1 MRYFVSITLLLP
13 LLWICIN
20 PTQAQP
26 QANIK
31 KPPIIDMHLHAFTA
45 TSQPNPVTGKPSACT
60 SDNALLQ
67 ATLAAMERYNIVK
80 AVVSGPLNLVKQWRD
95 AAPNRFLCAPAYPLY
110 NENINVDFLRA
121 EYLAGRLGAF
131 GEVLAQLA
139 GLSPSDPW
147 LEPYLK
153 LCEEL
158 DVPVGIHTGM
168 PPPGITYSS
177 CPKNRARLGNPLL
190 VEEALV
196 RHPKLR
202 VYIMH
207 AGYPFLED
215 TIALMHAHP
224 QVFADLAW
232 INWHLP
238 QKEFHEY
245 LRRLIQ
251 AGFGKRL
258 MFGSDQIRWP
268 ETIGM
273 AVKAIESAP
282 FLTNEQKRDIF
293 YNNAARFL
301 RLDED
306 ARERLAGLKSN

>member
-1 MRYFVSITLLLP
+1 MRYFASITLLLP
-13 LLWICIN
+13 FVWTCIS

-31 KPPIIDMHLHAFTA
+31 KPPVIDMHLHAFTA
-45 TSQPNPVTGKPSACT
+45 SSQPNPVTGKPSAYT
-60 SDNALLQ
+60 TDNALLQ
-67 ATLAAMERYNIVK
+67 ATLAAMERYNIVM

-95 AAPNRFLCAPAYPLY
+95 AAPSRFICSPAYPLY

-158 DVPVGIHTGM
+158 DVPVGIHTGF

-177 CPKNRARLGNPLL
+177 CPKNRARLGSPLL

-215 TIALMHAHP
+215 TIALMRAHP
-224 QVFADLAW
+224 QVFAGLGG
-232 INWHLP
+232 INWDLP

-245 LRRLIQ
+245 LRRLMQ

-258 MFGSDQIRWP
+258 MFGSDQMRWP

-282 FLTNEQKRDIF
+282 FLTDEQKRDIF
-293 YNNAARFL
+293 YNNAVRFL
-301 RLDED
+301 RLKEED
-306 ARERLAGLKSN
+306 